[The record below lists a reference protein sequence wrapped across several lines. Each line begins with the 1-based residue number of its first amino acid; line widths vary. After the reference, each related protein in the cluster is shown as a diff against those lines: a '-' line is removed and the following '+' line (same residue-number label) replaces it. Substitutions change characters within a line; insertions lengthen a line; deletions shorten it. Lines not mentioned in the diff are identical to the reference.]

1 MDAMSLTT
9 SSHTMSPSQSLPVQ
23 PHFISLHNFEMSV
36 VDCMT
41 KLDDGQWSC
50 KICDERFDDIIML
63 VFHLLSSHNNAS
75 TTTTFSNAA
84 VIHIC
89 MLLEESESMGMFQS
103 YVQVAAGDLD
113 TDTESEV
120 RTSPAHHTFVQAIR
134 EPQNIVSGLPCSPWK
149 HSSDLQKYNRDLMT
163 SRAGHL
169 RPQAK
174 IILPPPQFHYQQ
186 RHSGSGPSGAIGL
199 VTSKTSSPHT
209 HNPAATKSTKL
220 PRWPLGTPLHT

>member
-113 TDTESEV
+113 TDTESEG
-120 RTSPAHHTFVQAIR
+120 PDD
-134 EPQNIVSGLPCSPWK
+134 EPRRS
-149 HSSDLQKYNRDLMT
+149 
-163 SRAGHL
+163 
-169 RPQAK
+169 
-174 IILPPPQFHYQQ
+174 
-186 RHSGSGPSGAIGL
+186 
-199 VTSKTSSPHT
+199 SKTTSQDY
-209 HNPAATKSTKL
+209 PAAPPVSLSAEAQREWTFRRNRARDIENVITSHPQPGSNKVDQAAALAAWNATPHLDSWKANAKNA
-220 PRWPLGTPLHT
+220 PRYRSFGALRNRASLDRGRLRELMG